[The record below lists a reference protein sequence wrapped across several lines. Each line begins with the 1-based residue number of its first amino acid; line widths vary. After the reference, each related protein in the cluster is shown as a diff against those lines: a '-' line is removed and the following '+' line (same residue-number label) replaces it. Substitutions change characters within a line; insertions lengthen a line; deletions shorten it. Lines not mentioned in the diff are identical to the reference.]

1 VQEKLGPARPV
12 ASGIICPST
21 ITMLLLAIVLGTAG
35 CGYTGKPI
43 AQVVQQSPAAQA
55 QVSASA
61 TNVNFG
67 SVNVGSPTSQMVTVT
82 SSANSNVSIAVA
94 TSGAEFSVSGSA
106 NMVLAPSQSAAIYVN
121 FDPTAAGS
129 ATGSLSVT
137 TSSSDN
143 LQIALTGNGVAPP
156 PTAPSPSQQPSVLLQ
171 WDPSA
176 SSVIGYFVYRGIAA
190 GGPYAKLNGSVDPS
204 SSYSDTTVAS
214 GQTYYYAVTSVNS
227 SNAESTYSNQVSVT
241 VP

>member
-12 ASGIICPST
+12 ASGVICLST
-21 ITMLLLAIVLGTAG
+21 ITTLLLAIVLGTAG

-43 AQVVQQSPAAQA
+43 AQVVQQSPAGQA
-55 QVSASA
+55 QLSASA
-61 TNVNFG
+61 TSVNFG

-82 SSANSNVSIAVA
+82 SAANSNVSIAAVA
-94 TSGAEFSVSGSA
+94 TGAGFSVSGSA
-106 NMVLAPSQSAAIYVN
+106 NMVLAPNQSAAIYVN

-129 ATGSLSVT
+129 ATGSLSLT

-143 LQIALTGNGVAPP
+143 LQIALSGKGVA
-156 PTAPSPSQQPSVLLQ
+156 PSVLLQ
-171 WDPSA
+171 WEPSA
-176 SSVIGYFVYRGIAA
+176 SAVIGYFVYRGVAA

-204 SSYSDTTVAS
+204 SSYSDTTVAG

-227 SNAESTYSNQVSVT
+227 NSVESGYSNQVAVT

>member
-12 ASGIICPST
+12 ASGIICLST
-21 ITMLLLAIVLGTAG
+21 IATLLLAIVLVTAG

-43 AQVVQQSPAAQA
+43 AHVVQQSPTGQA
-55 QVSASA
+55 QLSASA

-67 SVNVGSPTSQMVTVT
+67 SVNVGSPTAQMVTVT
-82 SSANSNVSIAVA
+82 SSANSNVSIAAVA
-94 TSGAEFSVSGSA
+94 SGAGFSVSGSA
-106 NMVLAPSQSAAIYVN
+106 NMVLSPNQSAAIYVN
-121 FDPTAAGS
+121 FDPTAAGA
-129 ATGSLSVT
+129 ATGNLSVT

-156 PTAPSPSQQPSVLLQ
+156 PAAPSPSQQPSVLLQ

-176 SSVIGYFVYRGIAA
+176 SAVIGYFVYRGLNA

-204 SSYSDTTVAS
+204 SSYSDTTVAN

-227 SNAESTYSNQVSVT
+227 SNVESGYSNQVSVT

>member
-1 VQEKLGPARPV
+1 MQEKLGPARPV
-12 ASGIICPST
+12 ASGIICLST
-21 ITMLLLAIVLGTAG
+21 IATLLLAIVLVTAG

-43 AQVVQQSPAAQA
+43 AQVVQQSPTGQA
-55 QVSASA
+55 QLSASA

-82 SSANSNVSIAVA
+82 SSANSNVSIAAVA
-94 TSGAEFSVSGSA
+94 SGAGFSVSGSA
-106 NMVLAPSQSAAIYVN
+106 NMVLSPNQSAAIYVN
-121 FDPTAAGS
+121 FDPTAAGA
-129 ATGSLSVT
+129 ATGNLSVT
-137 TSSSDN
+137 TSSSET
-143 LQIALTGNGVAPP
+143 LQIALAGNGVAPP
-156 PTAPSPSQQPSVLLQ
+156 PAAPSPSQQPSVLLQ

-176 SSVIGYFVYRGIAA
+176 SAVIGYFVYRGLNA

-204 SSYSDTTVAS
+204 SSYSDTTVAN

-227 SNAESTYSNQVSVT
+227 SNVESGYSNQVSVT

>member
-1 VQEKLGPARPV
+1 MQEKLGPARPV
-12 ASGIICPST
+12 ASGIICLST
-21 ITMLLLAIVLGTAG
+21 IATLLLAIVLVTAG

-43 AQVVQQSPAAQA
+43 AQVVQQSPTGQA
-55 QVSASA
+55 QLSASA

-67 SVNVGSPTSQMVTVT
+67 SVNVGSPTAQMVTVT
-82 SSANSNVSIAVA
+82 SSANSNVSIAAVA
-94 TSGAEFSVSGSA
+94 SGAGFSVSGSA
-106 NMVLAPSQSAAIYVN
+106 NMVLSPNQSAAIYVN
-121 FDPTAAGS
+121 FDPTAAGA

-137 TSSSDN
+137 TSSSET
-143 LQIALTGNGVAPP
+143 LQIALAGNGVAPP
-156 PTAPSPSQQPSVLLQ
+156 PAAPSPSQQPSVLLQ

-176 SSVIGYFVYRGIAA
+176 SAVIGYFVYRGLNA

-204 SSYSDTTVAS
+204 SSYSDTTVAN

-227 SNAESTYSNQVSVT
+227 SNVESGYSNQVSVT

>member
-1 VQEKLGPARPV
+1 MQEKLGPARPV
-12 ASGIICPST
+12 ASGVICLST
-21 ITMLLLAIVLGTAG
+21 ITTLLLAIVLGTAG

-43 AQVVQQSPAAQA
+43 AQVVQQSPAGQA
-55 QVSASA
+55 QLSASA
-61 TNVNFG
+61 TSVNFG

-82 SSANSNVSIAVA
+82 SAANSNVSIAAVA
-94 TSGAEFSVSGSA
+94 TGAGFSVSGSA
-106 NMVLAPSQSAAIYVN
+106 NMVLAPNQSAAIYVN

-129 ATGSLSVT
+129 ATGSLSLT

-143 LQIALTGNGVAPP
+143 LQIALSGKGVA
-156 PTAPSPSQQPSVLLQ
+156 PSVLLQ
-171 WDPSA
+171 WEPSA
-176 SSVIGYFVYRGIAA
+176 SAVIGYFVYRGVAA

-204 SSYSDTTVAS
+204 SSYSDTTVAG

-227 SNAESTYSNQVSVT
+227 NSVESGYSNQVAVT

>member
-12 ASGIICPST
+12 ASGIICLST
-21 ITMLLLAIVLGTAG
+21 IATLLLAIVLVTAG

-43 AQVVQQSPAAQA
+43 AQVVQQSPTGQA
-55 QVSASA
+55 QLSASA

-82 SSANSNVSIAVA
+82 SSANSNVSIAAVA
-94 TSGAEFSVSGSA
+94 SGAGFSVSGSA
-106 NMVLAPSQSAAIYVN
+106 NMVLSPNQSAAIYVN
-121 FDPTAAGS
+121 FDPTAAGA
-129 ATGSLSVT
+129 ATGNLSVT
-137 TSSSDN
+137 TSSSET
-143 LQIALTGNGVAPP
+143 LQIALAGNGVAPP
-156 PTAPSPSQQPSVLLQ
+156 PAAPSPSQQPSVLLQ

-176 SSVIGYFVYRGIAA
+176 SAVIGYFVYRGLNA

-204 SSYSDTTVAS
+204 SSYSDTTVAN

-227 SNAESTYSNQVSVT
+227 SNVESGYSNQVSVT